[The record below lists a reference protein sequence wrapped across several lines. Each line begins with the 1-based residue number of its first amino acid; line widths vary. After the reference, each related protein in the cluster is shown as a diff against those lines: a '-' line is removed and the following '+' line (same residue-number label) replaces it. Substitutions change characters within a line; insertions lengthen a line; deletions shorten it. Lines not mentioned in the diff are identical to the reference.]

1 MMPFSPKKT
10 SFSHSK
16 HRGSISFP
24 SSLLGIALIFLFILI
39 AVYPRLFPKEEEFI
53 PLNQKMDYFS
63 GIDVHGNEHWFHDI
77 KGKLNLVVFGA
88 SWCIACAQSMNDIE
102 SIYQKYSNKDFKVIY
117 IAIENSLEGME
128 KFEKRFSPSYLMLL
142 QNEDILKL
150 FNTPSAIPS
159 YFILD
164 SSGVLLYK
172 SVGYFPK
179 PEIKSLMKKVQK

>member
-1 MMPFSPKKT
+1 MMPFSPKK
-10 SFSHSK
+10 SRFSPYS
-16 HRGSISFP
+16 RQGFISFE
-24 SSLLGIALIFLFILI
+24 GAQLIFVVILLFIFI
-39 AVYPRLFPKEEEFI
+39 AVFPRLFSKEVKFI

-117 IAIENSLEGME
+117 IAIEKSIEGMG

-142 QNEDILKL
+142 QNEDILKH

-179 PEIKSLMKKVQK
+179 TEIKSLMKKMEK

>member
-10 SFSHSK
+10 SFSPSK
-16 HRGSISFP
+16 RRGSVSFP
-24 SSLLGIALIFLFILI
+24 NSLLTIGLIFLFILI

-53 PLNQKMDYFS
+53 PLNQKMNYFS

-88 SWCIACAQSMNDIE
+88 SWCSVCVSSMNEVE

-117 IAIENSLEGME
+117 IAIEKSIEGMG

-142 QNEDILKL
+142 QNEDILKH

-179 PEIKSLMKKVQK
+179 TEIKSLMKKMEK

>member
-16 HRGSISFP
+16 RRGSISFP
-24 SSLLGIALIFLFILI
+24 SSLLGIGLIFLFILI
-39 AVYPRLFPKEEEFI
+39 AVYPRLFPQEEFI

-63 GIDVHGNEHWFHDI
+63 GIDIHGNEQWFHNI

-88 SWCIACAQSMNDIE
+88 SWCSVCVSSMDEIE

-117 IAIENSLEGME
+117 IAIENSLEGMV
-128 KFEKRFSPSYLMLL
+128 KFEKKFSPSYTMLL
-142 QNEDILKL
+142 QNEDILKH

-179 PEIKSLMKKVQK
+179 TEIKSLMKKMEK

>member
-10 SFSHSK
+10 SFSPSK
-16 HRGSISFP
+16 RRGSVSFP
-24 SSLLGIALIFLFILI
+24 NSLLTIGLIFLFILI
-39 AVYPRLFPKEEEFI
+39 AVYPRLFPQEEEFI

-63 GIDVHGNEHWFHDI
+63 GIDVHGNEHLFHAI

-88 SWCIACAQSMNDIE
+88 SWCTACVHSMDEIE
-102 SIYQKYSNKDFKVIY
+102 SVYQKYSNKDFKVIY

-128 KFEKRFSPSYLMLL
+128 KFEKRFSPSYPMLL
-142 QNEDILKL
+142 QNKDILKL
-150 FNTPSAIPS
+150 FNSPSAVPS

-179 PEIKSLMKKVQK
+179 TEIKNLMKKME